1 MAGMLLS
8 PRDIWQYLEMTL
20 FTTAEKGVLMASGDG
35 LARERW
41 LETFGPLSSCSPVGV
56 FLTIAGGETVH
67 IHVAFTET
75 AFTGQ

>member
-1 MAGMLLS
+1 
-8 PRDIWQYLEMTL
+8 
-20 FTTAEKGVLMASGDG
+20 MASGDG